1 MWKEFSALIPLLL
14 PDHSDHDP
22 QHFTRERKLPLPK
35 LISFVLS
42 LAASGAEQG
51 MAMLF
56 EQFAANACD
65 QGAWPRADVVH
76 ASALTKARAKLSW
89 SVFDTLLKQSAA
101 LAQTLFPTATCYQW
115 KKMNVYAI
123 DGSKYQ
129 LPASAAIRTHFD
141 PDSGLHPDNP
151 GRGHYPMALVSTA
164 YDVFRQLPVARTV
177 VSIADA
183 DERVQAQALLPQLP
197 PGGVLIFDQGY
208 PSYKML
214 QQCQDSY
221 DGYFLFRCPAKNS
234 FSAVDA
240 FVLSGKLSA
249 MIELNPGLLVRAI
262 RLRSPDGKLSVLL
275 TNLIDPKQFSR
286 QSIVKLYLRRW
297 KIEDHYRAEKRD
309 CKIEHFHSRTVNG
322 IKQELFAAAITMV
335 MAQTLKAIAVPP
347 RVTAKCIVFAQTKNA
362 IAAFA
367 QKLYLFTTDCRDSA
381 LALLH
386 RLANSFARHRYY
398 QPKTPKPTQP
408 RASKT
413 PQNKWRNSKLK
424 RMGKA

>member
-1 MWKEFSALIPLLL
+1 
-14 PDHSDHDP
+14 
-22 QHFTRERKLPLPK
+22 
-35 LISFVLS
+35 
-42 LAASGAEQG
+42 

-56 EQFAANACD
+56 EQFAANAYD
-65 QGAWPRADVVH
+65 QGVWLHADAVH
-76 ASALTKARAKLSW
+76 ASSLTKARAKLSW
-89 SVFDTLLKQSAA
+89 SVFDTLLKQTAA
-101 LAQTLFPTATCYQW
+101 LAQTLFPAADCYRW
-115 KKMNVYAI
+115 KKMSVYAI

-129 LPASAAIRTHFD
+129 LPADATIRAYFD
-141 PDSGLHPDNP
+141 PDSGLHRDNP

-197 PGGVLIFDQGY
+197 PGGVVVFDQGY
-208 PSYKML
+208 PSYDML
-214 QQCQDSY
+214 QWCQDFY
-221 DGYFLFRCPAKNS
+221 QGYFLFRCPATNS

-240 FVLSGKLSA
+240 FVRSGKLSA
-249 MIELNPGLLVRAI
+249 MIELTPNLRVRAI
-262 RLRSPDGKLSVLL
+262 RLRAPDGKLSVLL

-297 KIEDHYRAEKRD
+297 KIEDHYRAEKCD
-309 CKIEHFHSRTVNG
+309 CKIERFHSRSVNG
-322 IKQELFAAAITMV
+322 VKQELFAVAVTMV
-335 MAQTLKAIAVPP
+335 IAQTLKAIAVPP
-347 RVTAKCIVFAQTKNA
+347 RETAQCIVFAQSKNA
-362 IAAFA
+362 IAALS
-367 QKLYLFTTDCRDSA
+367 QKLYLFTTDCKDSA

-386 RLANSFARHRYY
+386 RLAQSFARHRYY